1 MSSPLN
7 PNQRHHIWASCQYV
21 DRLLEDLESVPTVA
35 SSGSPF
41 AKYVDD
47 LTPAQKRVLRDY
59 CASIRAQM
67 VQAMQRH
74 GIEPGSTPASSR
86 HAIRTALGLVDIA
99 IEEMRPQYM
108 SGYGAMADEA
118 VPELQ
123 GLANELQSLVRRL
136 DLAMAPE
143 AGADLRSRLAQLEE
157 AGSPNALLSNLERV
171 IERHGLVAF
180 RPALEGIL
188 ERYEDRR
195 FEIAVFGRVSSGKS
209 SLLNY
214 LIGAA
219 ILPVGVTPVT
229 AVPARLQ
236 RGAVDE
242 FEVHFAD
249 RKAERLP
256 LARLAEFVTEDG
268 NPSNKKHVTR
278 LRVSIASSRLPEHV
292 VFVDTPGLGSL
303 ATDGTTETLA
313 YLPRCDVG
321 VVLLDASSAPT
332 PDDIGTVRRLSEA
345 GIPPMVVLSKA
356 DLLTPEELGRMRDYV
371 AQHLQSDVGLAIVP
385 HAISTRASHASLVDA
400 WLADEIEPLVRD
412 HRALVEASLQR
423 KIGVLRLGVQGAL
436 RARVGHK
443 SADAPVAID
452 PAPIEAEL
460 RRTAALFEDV
470 RKVCEAQRDPPQ
482 LVLTEALDLAA
493 ERAGTALDY
502 PHSMPGGPATAVRA
516 AFAQVASDNAD
527 DVRRPLGVLIEKVR
541 ATLTSASRAAGVPES
556 TAAADWN
563 RLMREMPPFVI
574 DEVNVE
580 LRVALRNVLGKG
592 VAHARLRSAI
602 AAQTGDRIERALR
615 AHSLALHEW
624 SLRVW
629 SRVRDEFHAQAGVIR
644 AQFDRS
650 DGAPSS
656 GSTTIEQDLAAL

>member
-1 MSSPLN
+1 
-7 PNQRHHIWASCQYV
+7 
-21 DRLLEDLESVPTVA
+21 
-35 SSGSPF
+35 
-41 AKYVDD
+41 
-47 LTPAQKRVLRDY
+47 VLRDY
-59 CASIRAQM
+59 CAGIRAQM

-86 HAIRTALGLVDIA
+86 HAIRTGLGLIDIA

-108 SGYGAMADEA
+108 RGYGVMADEA

-136 DLAMAPE
+136 DLAMAPG
-143 AGADLRSRLAQLEE
+143 AAADLRSRLAQLEE
-157 AGSPNALLSNLERV
+157 AGSSHALLATLERL
-171 IERHGLVAF
+171 IERHALVAF
-180 RPALEGIL
+180 RPALEAIL

-219 ILPVGVTPVT
+219 VLPVGVAPVT
-229 AVPARLQ
+229 AVPVRLE

-242 FEVHFAD
+242 VEAHFAD
-249 RKAERLP
+249 RQAERLP
-256 LARLAEFVTEDG
+256 IARLPEFVTEKA
-268 NPSNKKHVTR
+268 NPSNSKHVTR
-278 LRVSIASSRLPEHV
+278 LRVSIASSRLPEQV

-303 ATDGTTETLA
+303 ATEGTAETLA
-313 YLPRCDVG
+313 YLPRCDAG

-345 GIPPMVVLSKA
+345 GIPAMVVLSKA
-356 DLLTPEELGRMRDYV
+356 DLLTPDELARMQDYV
-371 AQHLQSDVGLAIVP
+371 GRHLQSDVGLAIVP
-385 HAISTRASHASLVDA
+385 RPISTRATHASLADA
-400 WLADEIEPLVRD
+400 WLSDEIEPLMRN
-412 HRALVEASLQR
+412 HRALLDASLQR

-436 RARVGHK
+436 RARIGHK
-443 SADAPVAID
+443 TGEAPVAVD
-452 PAPIEAEL
+452 PAPIESEL

-493 ERAGTALDY
+493 ERAATALDY
-502 PHSMPGGPATAVRA
+502 PHSVPGGPTTAVRA

-541 ATLTSASRAAGVPES
+541 TTLTNASRAVGVPES
-556 TAAADWN
+556 GGPAEWG

-602 AAQTGDRIERALR
+602 AAQAGDRVERALR

-629 SRVRDEFHAQAGVIR
+629 TRVHDEFHAQAGVIR

-650 DGAPSS
+650 DAAAAGA
-656 GSTTIEQDLAAL
+656 STTIEQDLAAL